1 MESSVKARL
10 IVVLATCGMLTA
22 APAAATTGGLL
33 DGGLGELVGQL
44 LSSFIPA
51 GILG

>member
-1 MESSVKARL
+1 MKTRL
-10 IVVLATCGMLTA
+10 IVVLAACGMLTA
-22 APAAATTGGLL
+22 ALAAPASAATGGLL

-44 LSSFIPA
+44 LSSVIPG